1 MIDLVGGNIPEG
13 KNFHITRRTGFSNR
27 KFSIPLSWI
36 IPREDKGEPCK
47 KKKKKKKT
55 RGKIRSTRQK
65 VRNYGC
71 YWNSRVHGDS
81 SVACGFVF
89 LADRIKT
96 GVICVSSGEKKE
108 KKERKKK
115 KNAISWLPWKRREE
129 GRRILSRGLCIIY
142 PSVFFEHRCKD
153 FHPRVKIFQLNIW
166 NIFLSIFFS
175 FSLSLFFS
183 KK

>member
-115 KNAISWLPWKRREE
+115 KTPFRDCRGKEGRKGGREE
-129 GRRILSRGLCIIY
+129 DTVSRVMYYLSVC
-142 PSVFFEHRCKD
+142 
-153 FHPRVKIFQLNIW
+153 
-166 NIFLSIFFS
+166 FLRA
-175 FSLSLFFS
+175 
-183 KK
+183 

>member
-1 MIDLVGGNIPEG
+1 MIDLVEGNIPER

-96 GVICVSSGEKKE
+96 GVICVSSGEKKKKREEEE
-108 KKERKKK
+108 KKRHFVIAVEKKGG
-115 KNAISWLPWKRREE
+115 REE
-129 GRRILSRGLCIIY
+129 DTVSRVMYYLSVC
-142 PSVFFEHRCKD
+142 
-153 FHPRVKIFQLNIW
+153 
-166 NIFLSIFFS
+166 FLRA
-175 FSLSLFFS
+175 
-183 KK
+183 